1 MIETDN
7 PFPLTGYHG
16 AEHFCDRIEETDALI
31 RNAMNGVNTTLL
43 SLRRMGKTGL
53 LFHFMETITRR
64 RKAHCIYVDA
74 LSMQDLRAFTNTL
87 AGAALKAFPEKKHF
101 GKLLLEWVKS
111 MRPVIS
117 FDPLTGSPEVQLDFR
132 QPEQYEHTLAGLF
145 AMLESQE
152 KRIVVIIDEF
162 QQTGSFPEPNIEAM
176 LRTLIQPLKKTRF
189 IFCGSDQHL
198 MSEIFNNTK
207 RPFFASTQLMHL
219 TPIPDMV
226 YGDFIT
232 QKFQKGKRKVSQ
244 DAVKE
249 ILRFTRTHT
258 FYTQS
263 LCNRLYSDGNRNI
276 QLPLVQST
284 AHRMLAEQEPVY
296 YQYRSLLTTAQW
308 NLLRA
313 IAIEDTVLKPLS
325 KHFIMAHRLESA
337 SNVQRSLEALLTKE
351 MVYKEQGEEG
361 TRYRVYDCFLSRWLA
376 LKG

>member
-1 MIETDN
+1 MVEIEN

-16 AEHFCDRIEETDALI
+16 SEYFCDRVEETEALI

-64 RKAHCIYVDA
+64 RKAQCIYVDA
-74 LSMQDLRAFTNTL
+74 LSLHDLRAFTNAM

-101 GKLLLEWVKS
+101 GKMLLEWVKS

-117 FDPLTGSPEVQLDFR
+117 FDPVTGSPEVQLDFR
-132 QPEQYEHTLAGLF
+132 QSEQYEHTLSGLF

-162 QQTGSFPEPNIEAM
+162 QQIGMFPEPNMEAR
-176 LRTLIQPLKKTRF
+176 LRTLIQSLKKTRF

-198 MSEIFNNTK
+198 MTEIFNNTK

-219 TPIPDMV
+219 SPIAEAE
-226 YGDFIT
+226 YSDFIT
-232 QKFQKGKRKVSQ
+232 GKFQKGKRKIAAG
-244 DAVKE
+244 AVQE
-249 ILRFTRTHT
+249 ILSFTRTHT

-263 LCNRLYSDGNRNI
+263 LCNRLYSDGQRNI
-276 QLPLVQST
+276 QVPLVQST
-284 AHRMLAEQEPVY
+284 ARRMLAEQEPVY

-308 NLLRA
+308 NLLKA
-313 IAIEDTVLKPLS
+313 IATEDTVLKPLS

-337 SNVQRSLEALLTKE
+337 SNVQRSLEALLTKD
-351 MVYKEQGEEG
+351 MVYREQSEDGS
-361 TRYRVYDCFLSRWLA
+361 RYRVYDCFLSRWLA